1 MKADHPGNKVPKRT
15 QSHSNCPKMGKMIQ
29 IEATRFESTNQNS
42 LIMSVFAYFCSGIT
56 SAISIVKK
64 WKEDVMNKREFKFYK
79 VLITLIYLLLA
90 ALIVIT
96 FLL

>member
-1 MKADHPGNKVPKRT
+1 
-15 QSHSNCPKMGKMIQ
+15 MGRMIQ
-29 IEATRFESTNQNS
+29 IEATRFESINQNS
-42 LIMSVFAYFCSGIT
+42 LIMSVSAYFVIWHNICNIYKK
-56 SAISIVKK
+56 KK

-79 VLITLIYLLLA
+79 VLIALIYLLLA

>member
-1 MKADHPGNKVPKRT
+1 M
-15 QSHSNCPKMGKMIQ
+15 
-29 IEATRFESTNQNS
+29 
-42 LIMSVFAYFCSGIT
+42 
-56 SAISIVKK
+56 KK